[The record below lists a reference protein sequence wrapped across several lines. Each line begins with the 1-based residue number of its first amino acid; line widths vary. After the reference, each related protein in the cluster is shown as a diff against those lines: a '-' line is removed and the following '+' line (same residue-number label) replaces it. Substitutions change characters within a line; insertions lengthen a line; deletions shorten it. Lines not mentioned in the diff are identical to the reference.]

1 MRENPATVYSD
12 SLYSLSGFIDG
23 FSTICF
29 PLRDGKDKGGKLS
42 KKDMEVLSRW
52 LNRDCGVIV
61 TSGDVGSI
69 FIFISTSSHLI
80 IFPTSRTCNLNL
92 EVEWKANGRLS
103 RSYQKERGWKI
114 ILLQKLILGW
124 LLFGIH

>member
-12 SLYSLSGFIDG
+12 SLYSLNSFIEE

-29 PLRDGKDKGGKLS
+29 PLKDNKAKEGKLS
-42 KKDMEVLSRW
+42 KRDMEVLLRW

-61 TSGDVGSI
+61 TSGDVRHISI
-69 FIFISTSSHLI
+69 FISAHTHSGVI
-80 IFPTSRTCNLNL
+80 
-92 EVEWKANGRLS
+92 KADGRSS

-114 ILLQKLILGW
+114 ILLPKLILGW
-124 LLFGIH
+124 LLLGIH